1 MKMDTFLPSGELAFG
16 EMASGELLSRELAG
30 PELASSEVSSR
41 EVLQEKAGRGQVGPD
56 SAGLRDSRDDDGAL
70 LDAYSRAVV
79 SAVERVG
86 SSVVKIDVFARG
98 RGARRGR
105 GDSEAGQGEVRAGS
119 GSGFV
124 FTPDGL
130 ILTNSHVVH
139 GASRLQVT
147 LPDGRQCRADL
158 IGDDADTDLG
168 VIRVDTST
176 DLGAGGLAASAD
188 AEAASAS
195 SLTLPAVSLGDS
207 RQLRVGQVAI
217 AIGNPLGF
225 QTTVT
230 AGVVSALG
238 RSLRSQSG
246 RLIEDVIQTDA
257 ALNPGNSGGPLVN
270 SRGEVIGVNTA
281 AIQGAQGIC
290 FATAIN
296 TAKYI
301 AMRLIRDGH
310 IERGY
315 LGVEAQ
321 TASLHRALVRFHE
334 LGAETGALILG
345 VAAGSPAER
354 AGLRPG
360 DVIVWFAGQR
370 VDGID
375 VLYRVLAEA
384 AADEAQLL
392 RIVRGTERLEL
403 RVTPERRG

>member
-1 MKMDTFLPSGELAFG
+1 MPGSSF
-16 EMASGELLSRELAG
+16 
-30 PELASSEVSSR
+30 LASLPDWEPL
-41 EVLQEKAGRGQVGPD
+41 LQGDAAQGRKPAG
-56 SAGLRDSRDDDGAL
+56 SAENPEPQDTSPRDAEAGDASL
-70 LDAYSRAVV
+70 LDAYSQAVV
-79 SAVERVG
+79 NAVDHV
-86 SSVVKIDVFARG
+86 SPAVVKIDVFAPRRTG
-98 RGARRGR
+98 MRTAGDPKARP
-105 GDSEAGQGEVRAGS
+105 GEGRAGS

-139 GASRLQVT
+139 GASRLLVT
-147 LPDGRQCRADL
+147 LPDGRLRRADL
-158 IGDDADTDLG
+158 IGDDPDTDLG
-168 VIRVDTST
+168 VIRVD
-176 DLGAGGLAASAD
+176 AAPLAA
-188 AEAASAS
+188 
-195 SLTLPAVSLGDS
+195 VNLGDS

-301 AMRLIRDGH
+301 AIRLIRDGH

-315 LGVEAQ
+315 LGVETQ
-321 TASLHRALVRFHE
+321 TAPLHRALVRFHD
-334 LGAETGALILG
+334 LGPETGALVLG
-345 VAAGSPAER
+345 VAPGSPAER

-360 DVIVWFAGQR
+360 DMIVSFAGQR

-384 AADEAQLL
+384 AAQQAQPLTV
-392 RIVRGTERLEL
+392 VRGTERLEL
-403 RVTPERRG
+403 TVTPERKG